1 MTSMRMCKAYS
12 YGVRIARPVVV
23 GSPPGARSSFKHNRA
38 EIKNGGRKLRFLRSA
53 AKDGRFLIL
62 PSGTRAETT
71 EVRPRMAAFRFS
83 PSWTM
88 AEIRNKRPIKKPKE
102 APLGERTSLGLKATA
117 PITVTCQPPDLTLGV
132 SGKYSDEDVRHCSI
146 KSTLSRSMGFVN
158 SHRFPNWPSGKCA
171 SR

>member
-1 MTSMRMCKAYS
+1 
-12 YGVRIARPVVV
+12 
-23 GSPPGARSSFKHNRA
+23 
-38 EIKNGGRKLRFLRSA
+38 
-53 AKDGRFLIL
+53 
-62 PSGTRAETT
+62 
-71 EVRPRMAAFRFS
+71 
-83 PSWTM
+83 M
-88 AEIRNKRPIKKPKE
+88 AEMRDKHPIKKPKE

-132 SGKYSDEDVRHCSI
+132 SSKYSRRDVRDDAI